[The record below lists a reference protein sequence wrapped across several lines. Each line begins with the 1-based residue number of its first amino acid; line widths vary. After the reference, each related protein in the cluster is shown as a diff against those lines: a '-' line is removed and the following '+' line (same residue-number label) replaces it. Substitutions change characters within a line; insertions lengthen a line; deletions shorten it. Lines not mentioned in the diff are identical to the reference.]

1 MAQTA
6 ELESEVLDTV
16 ASALGLDRSRLSVA
30 TTAEQLGIDS
40 FDLMKATF
48 AIERRFAVNLSG
60 YAFQEVSSMEKLIA
74 LLAERLADGKRQA

>member
-1 MAQTA
+1 MSHTA
-6 ELESEVLDTV
+6 DLETEVLDTV
-16 ASALGLDRSRLSVA
+16 ASALGLDRSKLSAA

-60 YAFQEVSSMEKLIA
+60 YGFQDVNSMQKLIA
-74 LLAERLADGKRQA
+74 LLADRLADGKRPA